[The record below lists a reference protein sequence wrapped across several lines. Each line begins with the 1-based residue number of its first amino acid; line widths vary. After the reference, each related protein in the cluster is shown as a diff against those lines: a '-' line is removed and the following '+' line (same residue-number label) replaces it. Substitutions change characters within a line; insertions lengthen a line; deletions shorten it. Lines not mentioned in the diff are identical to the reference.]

1 MFFFLIFITLM
12 GMLTLFSIRFP
23 EDRLFLDSP
32 VPIKP
37 ALAHA
42 QPLQSDF
49 QPQVALAVIETKKA
63 VSQRVSPRQAIAG
76 NAGCYSAGFCTYGV
90 ASWTNVPCGLGNANL
105 WDDRARAM
113 GFKVSSVPA
122 VGTVGQSDA
131 GRAGHVVL
139 VRAIDDGRVL
149 IKEMNYAG
157 LWSVRERWS
166 PISAYEYIYF

>member
-1 MFFFLIFITLM
+1 M
-12 GMLTLFSIRFP
+12 GLLTLFSIRYP
-23 EDRLFLDSP
+23 STRIFLDNPTPITAP
-32 VPIKP
+32 VSSLE
-37 ALAHA
+37 ALGETKL
-42 QPLQSDF
+42 QPTTT
-49 QPQVALAVIETKKA
+49 LAVMVKKPPA
-63 VSQRVSPRQAIAG
+63 PRVQPRQVISSG
-76 NAGCYSAGFCTYGV
+76 GDPSCYSAGFCTYGV